1 MTGPFDIRAVLLAKH
16 AQHVA
21 LVHFPIA
28 LFLVGAAF
36 DLAAYRTK
44 RTNLETVAHY
54 NLILAAIFALPVVAT
69 GLAAWQWALEGARLK
84 GVLLLHL
91 AFGVLASVLMLI
103 AGWLHLRAIRKP
115 EHPLSGSRFW
125 IELPAAIVIALTGH
139 LGGFVSGVSS

>member
-1 MTGPFDIRAVLLAKH
+1 VTSPFDIRAVLLAKH

-28 LFLVGAAF
+28 LFLIGAAF
-36 DLAAYRTK
+36 DVAAHRHKRGDLA
-44 RTNLETVAHY
+44 TVAHY

-69 GLAAWQWALEGARLK
+69 GLIAWQWALEGAKLK

-91 AFGVLASVLMLI
+91 AFGLIASALMMV

-115 EHPLSGSRFW
+115 GRPLTRSRFL
-125 IELPAAIVIALTGH
+125 IELPAVILIALTGH
-139 LGGFVSGVSS
+139 LGGYVSGVSS

>member
-1 MTGPFDIRAVLLAKH
+1 VHPFDLRTVLLAKH

-36 DLAAYRTK
+36 DVAAYRSK
-44 RTNLETVAHY
+44 RPNLETVAHF

-69 GLAAWQWALEGARLK
+69 GLVAWQWALEGARLK

-91 AFGVLASVLMLI
+91 VFGVLASLLMVV
-103 AGWLHLRAIRKP
+103 AGWLHLRAMRKP
-115 EHPLSGSRFW
+115 DRPLTGSRFL
-125 IELPAAIVIALTGH
+125 IELPAAVLIALTGH
-139 LGGFVSGVSS
+139 LGGFVSGVST

>member
-1 MTGPFDIRAVLLAKH
+1 VSDPFDVRTVLLAKH

-28 LFLVGAAF
+28 LFLVGFAF
-36 DLAAYRTK
+36 DVAAHRTK
-44 RTNLETVAHY
+44 RGDLATVASH
-54 NLILAAIFALPVVAT
+54 NLILAAICTLPVVAT

-91 AFGVLASVLMLI
+91 VFASLSSVLIWI
-103 AGWLHLRAIRKP
+103 AGWLHVRAARKP
-115 EHPLSGSRFW
+115 DSP
-125 IELPAAIVIALTGH
+125 LPAFRLPIEAVAAVLIVITGH